1 MVSNQN
7 TQSATLLGLIA
18 VIFWSTLPIVS
29 IYTKGIPPFLCLSIA
44 YFFAF
49 IVHMIYWKYKYGSI
63 TLKFKQPLNYVL
75 TYVIGIFSSNATFLI
90 AMQHGDPVLSY
101 LVSNLWP
108 IFALFFAAFLFKEK
122 LSNLHYI
129 GAVIGFIGV
138 IFISAKDGGMSMKGE
153 VLFGFMMGFLNSV
166 IWSFVSV
173 INRKFSDIPADSV
186 GLPLGIISI
195 LAFITHIFVEESTVI
210 STQHLLAI
218 MYLGIAPWGAAYT
231 IWGYAVRFGDV
242 KAVMLFGYL
251 MPLLGVVWMILLG
264 KAEFNMNV
272 LISMILILVGASL
285 GSIKLF
291 LKNSK

>member
-1 MVSNQN
+1 MALNQN
-7 TQSATLLGLIA
+7 TQNATLMGLVA
-18 VIFWSTLPIVS
+18 VLFWSTLPIVS
-29 IYTKGIPPFLCLSIA
+29 IYTKGIPPVLCLAIA

-49 IVHMIYWKYKYGSI
+49 ITHVVYWKYKYGSI
-63 TLKFKQPLNYVL
+63 SIKFKQPLSYVL

-122 LSNLHYI
+122 LNTLHYI
-129 GAVIGFIGV
+129 GAIVGFIGV
-138 IFISAKDGGMSMKGE
+138 LFISIKGGGFNMQGD
-153 VLFGFMMGFLNSV
+153 VYFGFMMGLLNSI

-173 INRKFSDIPADSV
+173 INRKFANVPADSV

-195 LAFITHIFVEESTVI
+195 LAFSTHLLFEPSVI
-210 STQHLLAI
+210 ISRDHLLAI
-218 MYLGIAPWGAAYT
+218 MYLGMAPWGAAYT
-231 IWGYAVRFGDV
+231 IWGYAVRFGDI

-264 KAEFNMNV
+264 KTEFDMNV
-272 LISMILILVGASL
+272 FISMILILGGASL
-285 GSIKLF
+285 GSLKLF
-291 LKNSK
+291 FKQSK